1 MRIAAYLLLV
11 GNPKSADEWG
21 VKKLNPKGLHL
32 WGFGGEGGI

>member
-11 GNPKSADEWG
+11 GNPKSTDEWG
-21 VKKLNPKGLHL
+21 MKKLNPKGLHL